1 MRQRWDCLAAE
12 RRVSWVRTF
21 WAVSGSR
28 VVAIFG
34 RGEDLVGVVRG
45 RRDGWVLL
53 SCLQRFMG
61 LQGFSLLGFLLGLY
75 VGVNI

>member
-1 MRQRWDCLAAE
+1 MARRRRTGVVRQRWDCLAAE

-34 RGEDLVGVVRG
+34 RGEDLVGVVPR
-45 RRDGWVLL
+45 V
-53 SCLQRFMG
+53 
-61 LQGFSLLGFLLGLY
+61 
-75 VGVNI
+75 